1 MDSELIRLNE
11 SNPKTPGTS
20 GGDGRLNESPMAAWN
35 RRFLIIVILALVAMR
50 YRPKRAMQR
59 IGRSSVRLVA
69 AGLPVAS
76 LL

>member
-20 GGDGRLNESPMAAWN
+20 GGDGRLNESPMAAP
-35 RRFLIIVILALVAMR
+35 MR